1 VALAG
6 GGQHHGRSCDPGY
19 EGSHAWGGVDDTE
32 ITTLGHCLPWGEER
46 GGRGRGRGTGF
57 SIEEFVHRK
66 GKPGK
71 PTMSLRRRPGV
82 GSLLPRR
89 TVLILL
95 VGLCM
100 CTYMAEGGKQKK
112 GRKARGREATGGG
125 GGGSLEGQGT
135 GAGGSTARGKCP
147 LGQGATL
154 QQLIGKGG
162 ELFGKDWER
171 SEACYQ
177 LALDQAPQSSLA
189 AYNVGLSQM
198 YQHKSDAA
206 IASFNK
212 AISIDPKYGDAY
224 FGLGSALYER
234 AQGHGQGHGQGQG
247 GSKGSGSG
255 HDQASDLKAA
265 ENALVKSTKMSP
277 KNHAAYN
284 SLGNVYLA
292 TGKMELALSA
302 YRSVSKHSPKSPE
315 GYANAGRVLLGM
327 GRGKEALRA
336 MMDAADLAPANAALQ
351 YELAMALKGVGREE
365 EAKRFLRMATRL
377 DQTLAAAHYQ
387 LGELQSGTI
396 YTENKDI
403 PGAIRSHTLAI
414 RHDPS
419 MAEAYMSLAMLHWN
433 LGRLFMAEILLKE
446 GLSLKPM
453 GEIAANLGIVQ
464 NDLGKKDDAILSL
477 KKSMELSPRL
487 AEAPKCL
494 GDVYKVSLYKVD
506 PLHVH
511 LQRTR
516 PGIQNS
522 KKTKKPTT
530 LNQKPKKLTPARG
543 A

>member
-1 VALAG
+1 V
-6 GGQHHGRSCDPGY
+6 
-19 EGSHAWGGVDDTE
+19 
-32 ITTLGHCLPWGEER
+32 
-46 GGRGRGRGTGF
+46 
-57 SIEEFVHRK
+57 
-66 GKPGK
+66 
-71 PTMSLRRRPGV
+71 
-82 GSLLPRR
+82 
-89 TVLILL
+89 
-95 VGLCM
+95 
-100 CTYMAEGGKQKK
+100 
-112 GRKARGREATGGG
+112 
-125 GGGSLEGQGT
+125 
-135 GAGGSTARGKCP
+135 
-147 LGQGATL
+147 

-177 LALDQAPQSSLA
+177 LALDQAPQNSLA

-198 YQHKSDAA
+198 YQHKADAA
-206 IASFNK
+206 IANFNR

-234 AQGHGQGHGQGQG
+234 AQGQGQGQGQG
-247 GSKGSGSG
+247 GSKGGGG

-327 GRGKEALRA
+327 GRGNEALRA

-377 DQTLAAAHYQ
+377 DKTLATAHWQ

-419 MAEAYMSLAMLHWN
+419 MAEAYMSLAMLHWS
-433 LGRLFMAEILLKE
+433 LGRLVMAEILLKE

-464 NDLGKKDDAILSL
+464 NDLGKKDEAILSFE
-477 KKSMELSPRL
+477 KSMELSPRL

-494 GDVYKVSLYKVD
+494 GDVYKVSLYKVKSV
-506 PLHVH
+506 HVH
-511 LQRTR
+511 FERTR
-516 PGIQNS
+516 PEIQNS
-522 KKTKKPTT
+522 TFKIH
-530 LNQKPKKLTPARG
+530 KPKPESKSTPPRG
-543 A
+543 AWYRCVQTTHPHGAHFVLTAFLFRRSNAGTTPSRCITGRLRYGQTIGRR